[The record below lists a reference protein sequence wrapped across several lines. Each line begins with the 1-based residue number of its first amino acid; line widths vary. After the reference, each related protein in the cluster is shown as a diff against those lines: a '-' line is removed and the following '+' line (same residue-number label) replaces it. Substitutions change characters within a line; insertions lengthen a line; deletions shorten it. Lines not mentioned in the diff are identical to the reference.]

1 MLSVKATMEHEL
13 YKEAA
18 YKETAHLIFLHDN
31 FTLTIIKRKTVL
43 LTCAYAEKRTVE
55 LANLLVIYD
64 SFVKQVVHH
73 LLQ

>member
-18 YKETAHLIFLHDN
+18 YKETAHLIFLHN

-55 LANLLVIYD
+55 LANLLAIYD